1 MQYPLYVQREGDTA
15 LRGTFPDLPQ
25 AVARGRSFDEL
36 KRNAQEVAEL
46 MYDRSE
52 QLIPAP
58 TCDTSELQSLEMD
71 DGLGIWM
78 FVEIN
83 MTRVTSKALSV
94 QFSLPESLLR
104 RVDAA
109 AKQRRCTRSTFFTQA
124 AIHELA
130 SRDEAQASWTPVSLR
145 ARREQAA
152 CLATGVG
159 NADRH

>member
-1 MQYPLYVQREGDTA
+1 MQYPFYVHRDGDA
-15 LRGTFPDLPQ
+15 AFRASFPDLPR

-36 KRNAQEVAEL
+36 KRNAQEVVEL

-58 TCDTSELQSLEMD
+58 TFNTSELQSLDID
-71 DGLGIWM
+71 DGQGIWM

-83 MTRVTSKALSV
+83 LTRVTSKAVSV

-109 AKQRRCTRSTFFTQA
+109 AKQGRYTRSMFFTQA
-124 AIHELA
+124 AVRELG
-130 SRDEAQASWTPVSLR
+130 RMDEAQVS
-145 ARREQAA
+145 
-152 CLATGVG
+152 
-159 NADRH
+159 